1 MTNPGPD
8 AGPLPVPPASRPP
21 ISPPPVP
28 ALPATVSPEAAAPL
42 RVPLDGPALRARL
55 LAPSG
60 PYARIET
67 VEATGS
73 TNEDLARAA
82 AADPDAWPDLSVLAT
97 DFQSAGRGRLDR
109 VWQAPPCSSLAVSVL
124 FRPGAPDGSA
134 LPHTAYAWLSLLCAV
149 ALADTLREEA
159 GVEAAVKWP
168 NDVLAGGRKISGI
181 LARLV
186 PLDPAPAVVV
196 GTGVNISLTAD
207 ELPAPTATSLLLE
220 GSRHGT
226 TEVLAGF
233 LRRVGRYYT
242 AFVAAGGDPEV
253 PLEGVFQSG
262 MAHGGAPA
270 GLRALVAARMA
281 TLGARVRAELP
292 GGRFLEGTAT
302 ALAPDGALVVRDD
315 AGGLH
320 PVLAGDVVHLRRA
333 DGRYA

>member
-1 MTNPGPD
+1 MTDLGPD
-8 AGPLPVPPASRPP
+8 AGPLSVPPTPHPLETA
-21 ISPPPVP
+21 
-28 ALPATVSPEAAAPL
+28 SPENVASL
-42 RVPLDGPALRARL
+42 RVPLDGGALGAGL
-55 LAPSG
+55 LPPSG

-67 VEATGS
+67 VEVTGS
-73 TNEDLARAA
+73 TNEDLAGAA
-82 AADPDAWPDLSVLAT
+82 TADPDAWPDLSVLAT

-124 FRPGAPDGSA
+124 FRPAAPDGSA
-134 LPHTAYAWLSLLCAV
+134 LPPTAYAWLSLLCAV
-149 ALADTLREEA
+149 ALADTLREDA
-159 GVEAAVKWP
+159 GVDAAVKWP
-168 NDVLAGGRKISGI
+168 NDVLAGGKKISGI

-186 PLDPAPAVVV
+186 PLGPAPGVVV

-220 GSRHGT
+220 GSPRGT

-242 AFVAAGGDPEV
+242 AFVAAGGDPEAPLVGV
-253 PLEGVFQSG
+253 PLPGVSQ
-262 MAHGGAPA
+262 P

-292 GGRFLEGTAT
+292 GGAFLDGTA
-302 ALAPDGALVVRDD
+302 AELASDGALVVQD
-315 AGGLH
+315 ATGTLH
-320 PVLAGDVVHLRRA
+320 RILAGDVVHLRRA

>member
-1 MTNPGPD
+1 MTDLGPD
-8 AGPLPVPPASRPP
+8 AGPLPVPPTSDPPTSDPLDTASLDAD
-21 ISPPPVP
+21 SP
-28 ALPATVSPEAAAPL
+28 T
-42 RVPLDGPALRARL
+42 RVPLDGAALRAGL
-55 LAPSG
+55 LRPSG

-73 TNEDLARAA
+73 TNDDLAGAV

-109 VWQAPPCSSLAVSVL
+109 VWQAPPCSSLAASVL
-124 FRPGAPDGSA
+124 FRPAASDGSA

-149 ALADTLREEA
+149 ALTDTLREDA
-159 GVEAAVKWP
+159 GVDAAVKWP

-186 PLDPAPAVVV
+186 PLAPVPGVVV

-220 GSRHGT
+220 GSARGT
-226 TEVLAGF
+226 TEVLGGF
-233 LRRVGRYYT
+233 LRRVGRYYM
-242 AFVAAGGDPEV
+242 AFAAAGGDPEA
-253 PLEGVFQSG
+253 PLAGVS
-262 MAHGGAPA
+262 PT
-270 GLRALVAARMA
+270 GLRALVAERMA

-292 GGRFLEGTAT
+292 GGEFLDGTA
-302 ALAPDGALVVRDD
+302 AELGADGALVVRDA
-315 AGGLH
+315 AGGMH
-320 PVLAGDVVHLRRA
+320 RILAGDVVHLRRA